1 MYQAA
6 LKAYDNVN
14 KSTMSGRDVEAEV
27 LTKAALKLKACQD
40 NVMRNGHDGDLDAAL
55 KYNQRVWCIFQAE
68 LENPKNPMP
77 IPLKASLLRLIA
89 FIDKRTLETIAYPS
103 PEKLTILININQ
115 NIAAGLR
122 TRPNPVQADK
132 AAA

>member
-6 LKAYDNVN
+6 LKAYDTVN

-40 NVMRNGHDGDLDAAL
+40 SLARNSHDANLDAAL

-68 LENPKNPMP
+68 LENPENPLP
-77 IPLKASLLRLIA
+77 NALKIDLLRLIA
-89 FIDKRTLETIAYPS
+89 FIDKRTLEVLAYPAA
-103 PEKLTILININQ
+103 EKMTILININS

-122 TRPNPVQADK
+122 TRPNPVEAGK

>member
-1 MYQAA
+1 VYQPA
-6 LKAYDNVN
+6 LKAYESVN
-14 KSTMSGRDVEAEV
+14 KSTMNGRDVEAEV

-40 NVMRNGHDGDLDAAL
+40 GWTTDEREIDLDSAL

-68 LENPKNPMP
+68 LENPANAMP
-77 IPLKASLLRLIA
+77 TALKGDLLRLIA
-89 FIDKRTLETIAYPS
+89 YIDKRTLEVLAYPA
-103 PEKLTILININQ
+103 PEKLTILININR

-122 TRPNPVQADK
+122 TRPAQAESGK

>member
-1 MYQAA
+1 M
-6 LKAYDNVN
+6 
-14 KSTMSGRDVEAEV
+14 T
-27 LTKAALKLKACQD
+27 
-40 NVMRNGHDGDLDAAL
+40 RNGHDANLDAAL

-68 LENPKNPMP
+68 LEKPQNPLPNA
-77 IPLKASLLRLIA
+77 LKVSLLRLVA

>member
-14 KSTMSGRDVEAEV
+14 KSTMSGRDIEAEV

-40 NVMRNGHDGDLDAAL
+40 NVTRNGHDGDLDAAL

-68 LENPKNPMP
+68 LEKPQNPLPNA
-77 IPLKASLLRLIA
+77 LKVSLLRLVA

-122 TRPNPVQADK
+122 ARPSLVEAGK

>member
-1 MYQAA
+1 MHQPA
-6 LKAYDNVN
+6 LKAYESVN
-14 KSTMSGRDVEAEV
+14 KTTMSGRDVEAEV

-40 NVMRNGHDGDLDAAL
+40 GWTNGDCERHLDAAL

-68 LENPKNPMP
+68 LENPANALPAA
-77 IPLKASLLRLIA
+77 LKRDLLRLIA
-89 FIDKRTLETIAYPS
+89 FIDKRTLEVLAYPA
-103 PEKLTILININQ
+103 PEKLTILININH

-122 TRPNPVQADK
+122 TRPAQAESGR

>member
-6 LKAYDNVN
+6 LKAYETVN
-14 KSTMSGRDVEAEV
+14 KSTMSARDTEVAV
-27 LTKAALKLKACQD
+27 LTKAALRLKTCQAHWSD
-40 NVMRNGHDGDLDAAL
+40 SDRSPKMADAL

-68 LENPKNPMP
+68 LEKPDNPLPA
-77 IPLKASLLRLIA
+77 ILKADLLRLIA
-89 FIDKRTLETIAYPS
+89 FIDKRTLEVMAHPA
-103 PEKLTILININQ
+103 PEKLTILIDINH

-122 TRPNPVQADK
+122 IRSAAAGSEK